1 MKKIRLSGLLASDF
15 GPVVALVV
23 NIIIAFAVYAV
34 ARLEFLLV
42 NFSYF
47 STDLTAAHFFRYFA
61 GGYMFDRSA
70 ITYTNALYIVMMLFP
85 LWLKE
90 QGVYHKV
97 CKWVFVVVNSITL
110 AINLGDSVY
119 FPYTL
124 RRTTTSVFQEFSN
137 ERNLGDVFWGETLGH
152 WYLVVLFVVMVWG
165 MWKLYVV
172 PRTEAARY
180 ATWKQRLRFLLVNLV
195 LLAAAVPVGVGACR
209 GGLKSGIRPIT
220 VNNANEYV
228 DRPTECAVVLNT
240 PFSLIRT
247 IGKSVFEV
255 PAYYSG
261 LNEAARVFNPVHN
274 DSRNAVGTGLT
285 ADSMRRK
292 NVVVLIVES
301 FGREYIG
308 ALNKM
313 YFGGKYKGYTPNVDE
328 LISKSAVWYYSFC
341 NGRKSIDGMPS
352 VLCGIPMFKEP
363 FVLTP
368 ASMNNYTGM
377 AGLLAK
383 EGYTTSFFHGANRGS
398 MGFLAF
404 ANKTGFQ
411 QYYGRQDYDADPRFG
426 KGSDS
431 DYDGH
436 WGIWDEPFLQY
447 WCAKLSGMKQP
458 FMSACF
464 TVSSHTPYVI
474 PDKYKKV
481 YPEEGIAIHKCIRY
495 TDMAIGKFFR
505 EASKQPWYK
514 NTIFVMTS
522 DHTNLSDHA
531 QYQTDIGGFCS
542 PIIVFDPTAEIV
554 KPGMRNAIAQQI
566 DILPTVLSALGYGKP
581 FLSFGCDLL
590 TTKDNDTYA
599 VNYLNGIYQYVKHGY
614 TMQFDGNKV
623 VGMYKLTDLLMK
635 HNLVG
640 HVPEQAQME
649 HELKAIIYQYMY
661 RMVHDKLQP

>member
-1 MKKIRLSGLLASDF
+1 MRKRITTLMGSDCGPLTALIVNLL
-15 GPVVALVV
+15 
-23 NIIIAFAVYAV
+23 IAFALYAI
-34 ARLEFLLV
+34 ARLEFLLA
-42 NFSYF
+42 NLSYF
-47 STDLTAAHFFRYFA
+47 STDLTAGHFFRYFT

-70 ITYTNALYIVMMLFP
+70 ITYTNALYIVLMLFP
-85 LWLKE
+85 LWFKE
-90 QGVYHKV
+90 RPVYHKV
-97 CKWVFVVVNSITL
+97 CKWVFVIVNSIAL
-110 AINLGDSVY
+110 AINLADSVY

-137 ERNLGDVFWGETLGH
+137 EHNLGDVFWGETLGH
-152 WYLVVLFVVMVWG
+152 WYLVLLFIILVWG
-165 MWKLYVV
+165 MWKLYVK
-172 PRTEAARY
+172 PRTDASRY
-180 ATWKQRLRFLLVNLV
+180 TNWKSRLRFGLVNLV
-195 LLAAAVPVGVGACR
+195 WLAAAVPIGVGACR

-240 PFSLIRT
+240 PFALIRT
-247 IGKSVFEV
+247 IGKSVFEI
-255 PAYYSG
+255 PRYYAS
-261 LNEAARVFNPVHN
+261 LNDAARVFNPIHN
-274 DSRNAVGTGLT
+274 ADAVRQGTDTL
-285 ADSMRRK
+285 RRK

-313 YFGGKYKGYTPNVDE
+313 YFNGKYKGYTPNVDQ

-368 ASMNNYTGM
+368 ASMNTYTGM
-377 AGLLAK
+377 AGILDK

-411 QYYGRQDYDADPRFG
+411 QYYGRQDYDADPHFG
-426 KGSDS
+426 KGRD
-431 DYDGH
+431 DDFDGH

-447 WCAKLSGMKQP
+447 WCAKLGTMKQP

-481 YPEEGIAIHKCIRY
+481 YPEEGIVIHKCIRY

-505 EASKQPWYK
+505 EAAKQPWYK

-554 KPGMRNAIAQQI
+554 KPGMRNAVAQQI
-566 DILPTVLSALGYGKP
+566 DILPTVLSALGYQKP

-590 TTKDNDTYA
+590 TTPDDATYA

-614 TMQFDGNKV
+614 TMQFDGQKV

-649 HELKAIIYQYMY
+649 RELKAIIYQYMY
-661 RMVHDKLQP
+661 RMVHDKLMP